1 MEFDMN
7 QLNAE
12 QFDQV
17 LNLLKAM
24 ADRSR
29 LRIIGLISDRERT
42 VKDLAELMELKEPT
56 VSSHLSI
63 LKELGLVE
71 MRVEKNS
78 HYYRYRAEDIHS
90 ILKML
95 KPKPFDS
102 DAEYEASDDFERNV
116 LNHFIVDGKLKEI
129 PVQQKKLLVILK
141 FLAKRFDPGI
151 QYTEKRLNEILK
163 QYHPDCA
170 TIRRMFIGH
179 KFMARRNGLYWVLE
193 AETQQSV
200 ELTEK
205 TLSDSQHDV

>member
-1 MEFDMN
+1 MN
-7 QLNAE
+7 QLSDE

-29 LRIIGLISDRERT
+29 LKIIGLISDRERT

-56 VSSHLSI
+56 VSSHLSM

-95 KPKPFDS
+95 KPKPFDT

-116 LNHFIVDGKLKEI
+116 LNHFLVDGKLTEI
-129 PVQQKKLLVILK
+129 PAHQKKLSVILK
-141 FLAKRFDPGI
+141 FLAKRFDRGV
-151 QYTEKRLNEILK
+151 QYTEKRVNEILK

-193 AETQQSV
+193 AETQSKG
-200 ELTEK
+200 EMSEK
-205 TLSDSQHDV
+205 TLGDSSYEV

>member
-1 MEFDMN
+1 MN
-7 QLNAE
+7 QLNEE

-29 LRIIGLISDRERT
+29 LKIIGLISDRERT

-56 VSSHLSI
+56 VSSHLSM
-63 LKELGLVE
+63 LRELGLVE

-102 DAEYEASDDFERNV
+102 DAAYHGSEESEKSV

-129 PVQQKKLLVILK
+129 PVQQKKQLVVL
-141 FLAKRFDPGI
+141 RFFVKLFETGS
-151 QYTEKRLNEILK
+151 QYTEKRVNEMLK

-170 TIRRMFIGH
+170 SLRRMLIEF
-179 KFMARRNGLYWVLE
+179 KFMARRKGLYWVLE
-193 AETQQSV
+193 SETQPNV
-200 ELTEK
+200 EMIEK
-205 TLSDSQHDV
+205 SQTDSSHED